1 MDETS
6 MRHMGKMPM
15 LRKKKQ
21 KRMDSRLRGNDKEK
35 KNQSTNQPV
44 N

>member
-15 LRKKKQ
+15 LRKKET
-21 KRMDSRLRGNDKEK
+21 EK
-35 KNQSTNQPV
+35 NGFPPARE
-44 N
+44 